1 MSVSARSMS
10 TQKLSRAATVCSAS
24 TFSAIR
30 GDSAAIEAM
39 TDFARVSAATIG
51 IDATLEQTNATMIAR
66 GVRLLLV
73 TGAGGDVAGLV
84 SARDLMGEK
93 PVQVAQSKSLRVPE
107 LVVADLMCPVADI
120 DVVELGAV
128 LRAKVNDIVETLRQ
142 LGRQH
147 LLVQD
152 TDPSTGGPRVRG
164 IFSATQIGRQL
175 GAPVQ
180 GFDLARTFAEIEVA
194 LAA

>member
-1 MSVSARSMS
+1 MSVSAKSVK
-10 TQKLSRAATVCSAS
+10 TQKLSSAATVCSAS
-24 TFSAIR
+24 TFSPIR

-39 TDFARVSAATIG
+39 TDFARISAATVG
-51 IDATLEQTNATMIAR
+51 QDASLEQTNATMIAR

-73 TGAGGDVAGLV
+73 TTATGEIAGLI

-93 PVQVAQSKSLRVPE
+93 PTQVAQAKGLRVPE
-107 LVVADLMCPVADI
+107 VRVADLMCPVADI
-120 DVVELGAV
+120 DTVDLEAV

-152 TDPSTGGPRVRG
+152 VDPSTGGPRVRG

-180 GFDLARTFAEIEVA
+180 GFDLARTFAEIESA

>member
-1 MSVSARSMS
+1 MSVSARSVS
-10 TQKLSRAATVCSAS
+10 TQKLSSTATVCSAS
-24 TFSAIR
+24 TFSPIR
-30 GDSAAIEAM
+30 GESAAIEAM
-39 TDFARVSAATIG
+39 TDFARISAATIG
-51 IDATLEQTNATMIAR
+51 TDASLEQTNATMIAR

-73 TGAGGDVAGLV
+73 TTANGEVAGLV

-93 PVQVAQSKSLRVPE
+93 PIQVAQAKGLRVPE
-107 LVVADLMCPVADI
+107 LRVADLMCPVADI
-120 DVVELGAV
+120 DKVDLEAV
-128 LRAKVNDIVETLRQ
+128 LRAKVNDIVETLRS

-152 TDPSTGGPRVRG
+152 ADPATGGPRVRG

-180 GFDLARTFAEIEVA
+180 GFDLARTFAEIEAA
-194 LAA
+194 LAG